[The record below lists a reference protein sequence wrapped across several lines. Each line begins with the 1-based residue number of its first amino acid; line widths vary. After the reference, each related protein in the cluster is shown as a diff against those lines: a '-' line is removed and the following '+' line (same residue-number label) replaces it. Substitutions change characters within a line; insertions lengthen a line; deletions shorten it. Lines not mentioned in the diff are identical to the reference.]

1 MSTLITIIIGIIFII
16 TVSQAITI
24 CATISCIILLICM
37 ITNDKVSNEV
47 AVIYKKIIALS
58 LLVSFIA
65 CIIYIISVIIVFLN

>member
-1 MSTLITIIIGIIFII
+1 MTIIIGIIFII
-16 TVSQAITI
+16 TVGQVITI
-24 CATISCIILLICM
+24 CATIGCTILLISM

-65 CIIYIISVIIVFLN
+65 CIIYTIGMIIVFLN